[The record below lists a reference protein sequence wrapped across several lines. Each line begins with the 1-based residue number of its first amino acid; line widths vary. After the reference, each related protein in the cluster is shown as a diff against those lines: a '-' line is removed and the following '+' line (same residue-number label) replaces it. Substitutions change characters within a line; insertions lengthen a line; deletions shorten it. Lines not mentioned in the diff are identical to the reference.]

1 MDRQRL
7 MVIGVLGLAAAWMI
21 DRLYVSPWWEEMKK
35 ADADAKK
42 LRGQVDAAKETLA
55 QQPRVTKQW
64 KALNAR
70 LHPERETDTALE
82 FVMGMGDLCSRAGV
96 SNLST
101 KIGREQKL
109 GERGQF
115 TEYAVETN
123 FQATWPSLV
132 KLLIAVDNEEAFLR
146 VQRIAV
152 TSREKEERLDVEM
165 RVSTVEMR

>member
-1 MDRQRL
+1 
-7 MVIGVLGLAAAWMI
+7 MVIGILGLAAAWLV
-21 DRLYVSPWWEEMKK
+21 DRLYVTPWWEEMKK
-35 ADADAKK
+35 SRADAEKV
-42 LRGQVDAAKETLA
+42 RGQIQAAKETLDQRPHYA
-55 QQPRVTKQW
+55 AKW
-64 KALNAR
+64 KALNTR

-109 GERGQF
+109 GEKGQF

-123 FQATWPSLV
+123 FQATWHSLV
-132 KLLIAVDNEEAFLR
+132 KLLLAVDNEEAFLR

-165 RVSTVEMR
+165 RVTTVEMR